1 MLRRREDFRPLEIEA
16 QLEVPAAHVMIARI
30 NHDGPD
36 RHTFRRDR
44 VYWLDLCL
52 TPRRNGDAG
61 RYSDH
66 WHPSRLVPLGPLVA
80 FPPRKRLDLR
90 SGGGDHG
97 SLICQLKA
105 EMVDRWLPDDF
116 VWTERRLEVSLN
128 ITNDSIKAL
137 MLKLN
142 HELRN
147 GGVGSVAFCEAVLA
161 ELAIELARHLLAASH
176 ADEKG
181 GLASWRQRIIDER
194 VAKAG
199 VAFPTVAELAAL
211 CKMSP
216 RQLSRAF
223 RTSRG
228 CSVSDYLVQTRI
240 EVAKRRLC
248 TKDSIRD
255 IAAQLGFSSQS
266 SFTAAFRRSTG
277 ATPNNFRQRVALGRD
292 A

>member
-1 MLRRREDFRPLEIEA
+1 MPSRRKDVRALEIEA

-36 RHTFRRDR
+36 RHFFRRDR
-44 VYWLDLCL
+44 VYWVDLCL
-52 TPRRNGDAG
+52 TPRRNGDAA

-66 WHPSRLVPLGPLVA
+66 WNPSRLVALGPLLA
-80 FPPRKRLDLR
+80 FPPRKRLELR

-128 ITNDSIKAL
+128 ITSESIKSL

-147 GGVGSVAFCEAVLA
+147 GNVGTVPYCEAIVA
-161 ELAIELARHLLAASH
+161 ELAIELARYLLAASDT
-176 ADEKG
+176 DEKG

-194 VAKAG
+194 IVKPG
-199 VAFPTVAELAAL
+199 MAFPTVAELAAL

-248 TKDSIRD
+248 TRESIHD

-277 ATPNNFRQRVALGRD
+277 ATPNSFRQRVDLGRD